1 MKKNYKRK
9 GKSNLAS
16 PKDCSSVVVKEK
28 YYPEI
33 VKNITKDGGR
43 EFLSYIPRYIDR
55 NHDKLFNADF
65 KHLSWRAD
73 GLDGEV
79 VFNLV
84 GKNPEELSKI
94 IKETKQTEDNWVLY
108 NKPEYWSLIFIIKY
122 FQDVKKEKEMKM
134 TILYFALALYS
145 SVIRKCFKFEPTP
158 AIMEYTINTL
168 SNRYDIKKYG
178 TIVNVLQKLSYGCHE
193 TYKDFLMDS
202 DFCDVHI
209 KDYLNNMYVRI
220 NNFVKEILTVY
231 IKNKENKNYMNT
243 EREKT
248 DAEDFYETNNISNK
262 IYQMTEKV
270 GNTIITSNLNLSIVE
285 NSAKISNVSISEVRN
300 VVTKIIEK
308 DDKRIKEF
316 IALFLHQYLI
326 VDRHP
331 ENTFNSSNFLVYTLK
346 IYGKS
351 NTNDKGVIRMKQI
364 LDEWL
369 KENSEKYL
377 KTQRV
382 ASLIAFRKSIMLFFC
397 ISTQYVILNKY

>member
-1 MKKNYKRK
+1 VK
-9 GKSNLAS
+9 NLAN
-16 PKDCSSVVVKEK
+16 PKDCSSVVVKTK

-33 VKNITKDGGR
+33 EKAIHKNGGQTL
-43 EFLSYIPRYIDR
+43 LSYIPKYIDK

-65 KHLSWRAD
+65 NYLYWRAD
-73 GLDGEV
+73 GTDGDV
-79 VFNLV
+79 VFDTIGMEPQEV
-84 GKNPEELSKI
+84 RKI

-108 NKPEYWSLIFIIKY
+108 NKPEYWAMIFIIKWY
-122 FQDVKKEKEMKM
+122 QDNNRERDMRM
-134 TILYFALALYS
+134 AILYFALALYS
-145 SVIRKCFKFEPTP
+145 SVINARFKYPP
-158 AIMEYTINTL
+158 NPNIMEYTINTL

-178 TIVNVLQKLSYGCHE
+178 TIINVLQKLSYGCHE
-193 TYKDFLMDS
+193 TYRDYLLDK
-202 DFCDVHI
+202 DFCDLHI

-231 IKNKENKNYMNT
+231 NKNKESKNYMNT
-243 EREKT
+243 EKEKT

-270 GNTIITSNLNLSIVE
+270 GNTIVTSNVNLSIVE
-285 NSAKISNVSISEVRN
+285 ASAKMASVSVSEVRN

-326 VDRHP
+326 VDKHP
-331 ENTFNSSNFLVYTLK
+331 ESTFASSNFLVYTLK
-346 IYGKS
+346 IYSKS
-351 NTNDKGVIRMKQI
+351 NTNDKGVIRMKEI

-369 KENSEKYL
+369 RENSEKYL

-397 ISTQYVILNKY
+397 IATQYVILNKY

>member
-1 MKKNYKRK
+1 M
-9 GKSNLAS
+9 AS
-16 PKDCSSVVVKEK
+16 PKDCSSVIVKTK

-33 VKNITKDGGR
+33 EKNIAKNNGR

-65 KHLSWRAD
+65 KHLSWRVD
-73 GLDGEV
+73 SMDGEV
-79 VFNLV
+79 VFDTV
-84 GKNPEELSKI
+84 GKNPEELNRI
-94 IKETKQTEDNWVLY
+94 IKETKQTEDSWVLD
-108 NKPEYWSLIFIIKY
+108 NKAEYWSMIFIIKY
-122 FQDVKKEKEMKM
+122 FQDNKKEREMKM
-134 TILYFALALYS
+134 SILYFALALYS
-145 SVIRKCFKFEPTP
+145 SVIRKCFKFEPNP
-158 AIMEYTINTL
+158 NIMEYTINSL

-178 TIVNVLQKLSYGCHE
+178 TIINVLQKLSYGCHE
-193 TYKDFLMDS
+193 TYKDYLDDK
-202 DFCDVHI
+202 DFCDLHI

-270 GNTIITSNLNLSIVE
+270 ANTIITSNLNVNIVE
-285 NSAKISNVSISEVRN
+285 MSAKMSNVSISEVRN
-300 VVTKIIEK
+300 VITRILEK

-316 IALFLHQYLI
+316 IALFLHQYLV

-331 ENTFNSSNFLVYTLK
+331 EATFSSSNFLVYVNK

-351 NTNDKGVIRMKQI
+351 NTNDKGVIRMKEI

-397 ISTQYVILNKY
+397 IATQQVILNKY

>member
-1 MKKNYKRK
+1 
-9 GKSNLAS
+9 LAS
-16 PKDCSSVVVKEK
+16 PKDCSSVIVKTK

-33 VKNITKDGGR
+33 EKNIAKNNGR

-65 KHLSWRAD
+65 KHLSWRVD
-73 GLDGEV
+73 SMDGEV
-79 VFNLV
+79 VFDTV
-84 GKNPEELSKI
+84 GKNPEELNRI
-94 IKETKQTEDNWVLY
+94 IKETKQTEDSWVLY
-108 NKPEYWSLIFIIKY
+108 NKAEYWSMIFIIKY
-122 FQDVKKEKEMKM
+122 FQDNKKEREMKM
-134 TILYFALALYS
+134 SILYFALALYS
-145 SVIRKCFKFEPTP
+145 SVIRKCFKFEPNP
-158 AIMEYTINTL
+158 NIMEYTINSL

-178 TIVNVLQKLSYGCHE
+178 TIINVLQKLSYGCHE
-193 TYKDFLMDS
+193 TYKDYLDDK
-202 DFCDVHI
+202 DFCDLHI

-270 GNTIITSNLNLSIVE
+270 ANTIITSNLNVNIVE
-285 NSAKISNVSISEVRN
+285 MSAKMSNVSISEVRN
-300 VVTKIIEK
+300 VITRILEK

-316 IALFLHQYLI
+316 IALFLHQYLV
-326 VDRHP
+326 VDKHP
-331 ENTFNSSNFLVYTLK
+331 EATFSSPNYLVYVNK

-351 NTNDKGVIRMKQI
+351 NTNDKGVIRMKEI

-397 ISTQYVILNKY
+397 IATQQVILNKY

>member
-1 MKKNYKRK
+1 VK
-9 GKSNLAS
+9 NLAN
-16 PKDCSSVVVKEK
+16 PKDCSSTVVRDK

-33 VKNITKDGGR
+33 EKAIHKNGGR
-43 EFLSYIPRYIDR
+43 ELLAYIPKYIDR

-65 KHLSWRAD
+65 NYLYWRAD
-73 GLDGEV
+73 GTDGDV
-79 VFNLV
+79 VFNTI
-84 GKNPEELSKI
+84 GMNPQDVKKI

-108 NKPEYWSLIFIIKY
+108 NKPEYWSMIFIIKW
-122 FQDVKKEKEMKM
+122 FQDNSRERDMKM
-134 TILYFALALYS
+134 AILYFALALYS
-145 SVIRKCFKFEPTP
+145 SVINARFKYPPTK
-158 AIMEYTINTL
+158 AVMEYTINTL

-178 TIVNVLQKLSYGCHE
+178 TIINVLQKLSYGCHE
-193 TYKDFLMDS
+193 TYSDYLTDK
-202 DFCDVHI
+202 DFCDLHI

-231 IKNKENKNYMNT
+231 NKNKESKNYMNT
-243 EREKT
+243 EKEKT

-270 GNTIITSNLNLSIVE
+270 GNTIVTSNINLSIIE
-285 NSAKISNVSISEVRN
+285 NSAKMASVSVNEVRN

-331 ENTFNSSNFLVYTLK
+331 ESTFASSNFLVYTLK
-346 IYGKS
+346 IYSKS
-351 NTNDKGVIRMKQI
+351 NTNDKGVIRMKEI

-369 KENSEKYL
+369 RENSEKYL

-397 ISTQYVILNKY
+397 IATQYVILNKY

>member
-1 MKKNYKRK
+1 
-9 GKSNLAS
+9 LAS
-16 PKDCSSVVVKEK
+16 PKDCSSVIVKTK

-33 VKNITKDGGR
+33 EKNIAKNNGR

-65 KHLSWRAD
+65 KHLSWRVD
-73 GLDGEV
+73 SMDGEV
-79 VFNLV
+79 VFDTV
-84 GKNPEELSKI
+84 GKNPEELNRI
-94 IKETKQTEDNWVLY
+94 IKETKQTEDSWVLY
-108 NKPEYWSLIFIIKY
+108 NKAEYWSMIFIIKY
-122 FQDVKKEKEMKM
+122 FQDNKKEREMKM
-134 TILYFALALYS
+134 SILYFALALYS
-145 SVIRKCFKFEPTP
+145 SVIRKCFKFEPNP
-158 AIMEYTINTL
+158 NIMEYTINSL

-178 TIVNVLQKLSYGCHE
+178 TIINVLQKLSYGCHE
-193 TYKDFLMDS
+193 TYKDYLDDK
-202 DFCDVHI
+202 DFCDLHI

-243 EREKT
+243 EKEKT

-270 GNTIITSNLNLSIVE
+270 ANTIITSNLNVNIVE
-285 NSAKISNVSISEVRN
+285 MSAKMSNVSISEVRN
-300 VVTKIIEK
+300 VITRILEK

-316 IALFLHQYLI
+316 IALFLHQYLV

-331 ENTFNSSNFLVYTLK
+331 EATFSSSNFLVYVNK

-351 NTNDKGVIRMKQI
+351 NTNDKGVIRMKEI

-397 ISTQYVILNKY
+397 IATQQVILNKY